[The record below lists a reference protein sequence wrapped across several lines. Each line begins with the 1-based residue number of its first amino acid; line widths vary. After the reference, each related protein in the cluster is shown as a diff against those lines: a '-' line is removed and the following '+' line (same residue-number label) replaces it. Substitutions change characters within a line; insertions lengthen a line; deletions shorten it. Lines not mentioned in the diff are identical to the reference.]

1 MITAI
6 FIFLSALYDNGKR
19 FEDHSSRFVFR
30 AVIIGLISFFEVP
43 TLMIGIWQPTVLQ
56 FFLNT
61 AIFYL
66 IFDYTLNILEGRKW
80 NYIGSTAKT
89 DLLWGQLGGWMPQL
103 IFKIIFL
110 TITILLKCL
119 IL

>member
-1 MITAI
+1 MAI
-6 FIFLSALYDNGKR
+6 ISY
-19 FEDHSSRFVFR
+19 FEQ
-30 AVIIGLISFFEVP
+30 GCFFSNVA
-43 TLMIGIWQPTVLQ
+43 
-56 FFLNT
+56 LNT
-61 AIFYL
+61 AIFYVV
-66 IFDYTLNILEGRKW
+66 FDYTLNLLEGRKW

-89 DLLWGQLGGWMPQL
+89 DLLWRQLGGWMPQL